1 MVIDQTCKRL
11 IDEKKTT
18 VKGIYDGIVYYFCS
32 EKCKEEFI
40 LAPFVCWDDPLL
52 QIRYFT
58 VRKRTGFL

>member
-32 EKCKEEFI
+32 EKCKEEF
-40 LAPFVCWDDPLL
+40 
-52 QIRYFT
+52 
-58 VRKRTGFL
+58 RKKYENYKNNLNVKIISNLF